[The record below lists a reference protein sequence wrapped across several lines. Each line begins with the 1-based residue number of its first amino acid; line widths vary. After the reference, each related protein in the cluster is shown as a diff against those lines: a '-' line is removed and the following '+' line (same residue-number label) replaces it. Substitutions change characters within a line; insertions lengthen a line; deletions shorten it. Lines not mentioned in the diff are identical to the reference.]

1 MDYLIFIPRCDADQ
15 DILDASSA
23 NVRHLQS
30 KTSTGRGV
38 EPKCVCVMHHFNSKK
53 YTIYGKNTNI
63 EEKNY
68 SEIGQRGCGD
78 DGTGLHYDAL

>member
-1 MDYLIFIPRCDADQ
+1 MTNIRYALSKFHELNLIFIHRCDADQ
-15 DILDASSA
+15 DILGASSA

-53 YTIYGKNTNI
+53 YTIYGKT
-63 EEKNY
+63 
-68 SEIGQRGCGD
+68 
-78 DGTGLHYDAL
+78 